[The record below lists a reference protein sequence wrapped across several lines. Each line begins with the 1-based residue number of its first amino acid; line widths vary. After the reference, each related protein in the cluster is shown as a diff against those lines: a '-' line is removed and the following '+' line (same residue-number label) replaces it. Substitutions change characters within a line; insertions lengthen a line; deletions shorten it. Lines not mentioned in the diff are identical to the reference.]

1 MGQTGR
7 EGREHSPLKDWAR
20 PFSMS
25 RLRGILLEWASKF
38 GKSALRL
45 TCLIAPRPQLCSL
58 ILELPR
64 WEASQMLQ
72 DELIPGPIE
81 GLHLPR
87 RAWKVLQR
95 ENITTLDQLRTV
107 ADRIGRFENIG
118 LKTARIIQAELA
130 RIWVR
135 ERPHPY
141 RGHWTRP

>member
-1 MGQTGR
+1 
-7 EGREHSPLKDWAR
+7 
-20 PFSMS
+20 
-25 RLRGILLEWASKF
+25 
-38 GKSALRL
+38 
-45 TCLIAPRPQLCSL
+45 L

-135 ERPHPY
+135 ERPHHY